1 MRDTCGWCNAPLDE
15 VREIERKEDG
25 TLVPVEYLGA
35 KYCGQY
41 CLRRSHQHETYVSIA
56 EERRA
61 NKVDKLQKIR
71 ALCDALENGGPEYD
85 GARLLDAGLLTWW
98 SVTMS
103 HDEHGIYELVTAAD
117 RNASVPWALPPPRRG
132 DRAWLIETL
141 REVWLPK
148 ARAYLARQGD
158 GVR

>member
-1 MRDTCGWCNAPLDE
+1 MRDTCGWCNAP
-15 VREIERKEDG
+15 IE
-25 TLVPVEYLGA
+25 PPA
-35 KYCGQY
+35 KIYCGRY
-41 CLRRSHQHETYVSIA
+41 CMYKGQKHIEIVSIA
-56 EERRA
+56 AERRA
-61 NKVDKLQKIR
+61 NKVEKIQKIS

-103 HDEHGIYELVTAAD
+103 ADQPGVYELVSAAD

-148 ARAYLARQGD
+148 ARAYLSRQGD